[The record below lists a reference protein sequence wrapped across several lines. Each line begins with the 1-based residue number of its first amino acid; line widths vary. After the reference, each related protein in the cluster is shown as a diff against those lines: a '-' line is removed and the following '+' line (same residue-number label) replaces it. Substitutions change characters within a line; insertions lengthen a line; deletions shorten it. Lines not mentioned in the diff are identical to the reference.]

1 MQMRFLLCADWVSDQ
16 PEARLVSLDLVICT
30 FNKGSLLSTLLEE
43 ITAADLFGTTLA
55 RVIVV
60 DQGTEKLISQPG
72 LGPAGAQA
80 RSAGLIQYFEQD
92 NFGGSGGFTRGII
105 ESLRTDQGAFCSH
118 LLLMDDDV
126 GLEANVLRRLVP
138 FLARCPE
145 NAVVGG
151 AMMDLFRPE
160 RLYASVEEFDF
171 SQGHC
176 TRLQPY
182 EVDMR
187 KQSSL
192 RLLSAAPTG
201 NYNGWFMCCF
211 PRSAFEEHGL
221 PLPFFVRGD
230 DCEFGLRVTKS
241 GAPLIHMPGLF
252 VWHEP
257 FYGKPR
263 AWIEY
268 YSYRN
273 QLVVAD
279 LHTNGGRADLARKY
293 AWICW
298 HYLATYQYDSALA
311 ICLAV
316 EDYLGGPEVMFAD
329 PRPRH
334 TRALQELKKPALA
347 MAARAQNVQGRDPK
361 CPRPGARSRSRI
373 HHYIP
378 QWFGL
383 LVSAWWTFFGRSSP
397 EARSAPALQAVPT
410 DRLWWLPF
418 NEFPTVVR
426 DDLKLGTSD
435 YLCHDPVL
443 ARQIAARMMRASLR
457 HFRRADAMGRHYR
470 QVAPTYT
477 ESAAWSRLLGL

>member
-1 MQMRFLLCADWVSDQ
+1 
-16 PEARLVSLDLVICT
+16 
-30 FNKGSLLSTLLEE
+30 
-43 ITAADLFGTTLA
+43 
-55 RVIVV
+55 
-60 DQGTEKLISQPG
+60 
-72 LGPAGAQA
+72 
-80 RSAGLIQYFEQD
+80 
-92 NFGGSGGFTRGII
+92 
-105 ESLRTDQGAFCSH
+105 
-118 LLLMDDDV
+118 
-126 GLEANVLRRLVP
+126 
-138 FLARCPE
+138 
-145 NAVVGG
+145 
-151 AMMDLFRPE
+151 
-160 RLYASVEEFDF
+160 
-171 SQGHC
+171 
-176 TRLQPY
+176 
-182 EVDMR
+182 
-187 KQSSL
+187 
-192 RLLSAAPTG
+192 
-201 NYNGWFMCCF
+201 
-211 PRSAFEEHGL
+211 
-221 PLPFFVRGD
+221 
-230 DCEFGLRVTKS
+230 
-241 GAPLIHMPGLF
+241 MPGLF